1 MKVNENIK
9 FIRKQKGIT
18 SIELAEQIGVDQ
30 STIARYENGGI
41 KYIQPEMLTK
51 IARAL
56 KCKVQDLTADD
67 YRYTS
72 NSKHKKSASGLSQE
86 DAEILDTY
94 HSLSTQQKKNVIIDM
109 LNVLKD

>member
-51 IARAL
+51 IA
-56 KCKVQDLTADD
+56 
-67 YRYTS
+67 
-72 NSKHKKSASGLSQE
+72 
-86 DAEILDTY
+86 
-94 HSLSTQQKKNVIIDM
+94 
-109 LNVLKD
+109 